1 MKKNGMKK
9 FQGSGNNLI
18 FFLLINIR
26 QLIYKN
32 MSEIVYNEQSIIA
45 ESPTMLKYVNR
56 ILLFFCPSKIW
67 KNQCNDR
74 KYKEK
79 HNYWSCKKS

>member
-1 MKKNGMKK
+1 
-9 FQGSGNNLI
+9 
-18 FFLLINIR
+18 
-26 QLIYKN
+26 

-45 ESPTMLKYVNR
+45 ESPTMLKYVDR

-74 KYKEK
+74 KDKEK

>member
-9 FQGSGNNLI
+9 FQGSGNNFIL
-18 FFLLINIR
+18 FLLINIR

-45 ESPTMLKYVNR
+45 ESPTMLKICRPYSF
-56 ILLFFCPSKIW
+56 IFLPF
-67 KNQCNDR
+67 
-74 KYKEK
+74 
-79 HNYWSCKKS
+79 

>member
-45 ESPTMLKYVNR
+45 ESPTMLKIHKPYSF
-56 ILLFFCPSKIW
+56 IFLSF
-67 KNQCNDR
+67 
-74 KYKEK
+74 
-79 HNYWSCKKS
+79 